1 MQKQHKMSSLNT
13 TVVNQ
18 RKHVEQLRREATLGE
33 RTKVSVTCKDLI
45 DYCQAHK
52 QEDELVMSFANKRHR
67 RKNRR
72 RNPFDPPMLES
83 ICSFL

>member
-1 MQKQHKMSSLNT
+1 MSSLNT
-13 TVVNQ
+13 SVVNQ
-18 RKHVEQLRREATLGE
+18 RTHVEQLKREATLVE

-52 QEDELVMSFANKRHR
+52 QEDELVMGFGNKRHR

-72 RNPFDPPMLES
+72 KNPFDTPMFES